1 MDKTYKIIEL
11 DLQGGPN
18 TSKPGGTN
26 SEWAKARKA
35 AEKIAIA
42 DFEDLLNKHCK
53 EDNYWRLDSI
63 QTIPYT
69 TGGNECTKTVV
80 VLKNMGHF

>member
-1 MDKTYKIIEL
+1 MDKTYKIIAL

-18 TSKPGGTN
+18 TSKPGGTV

-42 DFEDLLNKHCK
+42 EFEDLLNKHCK

-63 QTIPYT
+63 QTIPNT
-69 TGGNECTKTVV
+69 TKTVV

>member
-42 DFEDLLNKHCK
+42 EFEDLLNKHCK

-63 QTIPYT
+63 LTIPT
-69 TGGNECTKTVV
+69 IQSTKTVV